1 MIYSEAT
8 RGRTFVIRLE
18 DGDILHESIETF
30 ARENTISA
38 AALIAVGGAD
48 KGSRLV
54 VGPTDGRAKTIEPM
68 ELTLPDVYEISGTG
82 TLFPDR
88 NGSPILHMHLA
99 CGRKDHAV
107 TGCVRRGVRVWHV
120 MEVIL
125 TELTD
130 TKAMRLP
137 DEATGFDL
145 LNPTPSA
152 PPEETA

>member
-1 MIYSEAT
+1 MIYSQAT

-18 DGDILHESIETF
+18 DGDILHEAIESF

-54 VGPTDGRAKTIEPM
+54 VGPTDGRAKPVEKM
-68 ELTLPDVYEISGTG
+68 ALTLHDVYEISGTG
-82 TLFPDR
+82 TIFPDR
-88 NGSPILHMHLA
+88 NGNPILHMHLA
-99 CGRKDHAV
+99 CGRNDHSV
-107 TGCVRRGVRVWHV
+107 TGCVQRGVRVWHV
-120 MEVIL
+120 MEVIV

-130 TKAMRLP
+130 TNAMRLP
-137 DEATGFDL
+137 DDATGFEL

-152 PPEETA
+152 PAKETP

>member
-1 MIYSEAT
+1 MIYSQAT

-30 ARENTISA
+30 ARENSITA

-54 VGPTDGRAKTIEPM
+54 VGPPDGRAKPVEPM
-68 ELTLPDVYEISGTG
+68 ELILHDVYEISGTG
-82 TLFPDR
+82 TIFPDR
-88 NGSPILHMHLA
+88 DGNPILHMHLA
-99 CGRKDHAV
+99 CGREDHSV

-125 TELTD
+125 TELTNTD
-130 TKAMRLP
+130 AMRLP
-137 DEATGFDL
+137 DEATGFEL

-152 PPEETA
+152 PATETA